1 MSRNRVRRSFT
12 VETKAR
18 GRQAPAF
25 LPVRAALLENKS
37 ERSASR
43 LFEAATTPCAER
55 PEPRRILPSLIS
67 PPVAEP
73 EPEPV
78 REVEAPLPRV
88 RRVAVRQSKPKLEAE
103 PKAQPRAA
111 KALPVA
117 AAKVP
122 SAPAAASVQPAM
134 LPLRTAEAADR
145 APRRPRRESEDLR
158 LGERWKRRLPRVCW

>member
-37 ERSASR
+37 ERSAAR
-43 LFEAATTPCAER
+43 LFEAAPASGAER
-55 PEPRRILPSLIS
+55 PEPRRILPSLVP

-73 EPEPV
+73 EPVAVESA
-78 REVEAPLPRV
+78 EAPLPRV
-88 RRVAVRQSKPKLEAE
+88 RRVAVRQAA
-103 PKAQPRAA
+103 PKAEAA
-111 KALPVA
+111 PKAPSRS
-117 AAKVP
+117 AKVK
-122 SAPAAASVQPAM
+122 PAAVIEVPPATPVASVQPA
-134 LPLRTAEAADR
+134 LPSQPETAER
-145 APRRPRRESEDLR
+145 ASRRSRREGEDLR